1 MVQSKSP
8 RATLAFW
15 LGSRSASAHAD
26 PGFLSR
32 LGFRFEAI
40 AELALRLYGPRLDD
54 RDAFMLRIAD
64 LLAEAHA
71 SRPAELRSADAERE
85 ARIALG
91 GSPWYLEPGLAVY
104 MAYLDRFAGDFRGL
118 KERLPHLERLG
129 VRLLHLMPFFPAPE
143 GNNDGGYAVS
153 DYLGVHP
160 GLGEVSDLVETAAE
174 LHRRG
179 MYLAADFVLNHCS
192 DEHPWALAA
201 KRGDGRHR
209 AFFHIFPDR
218 SEPDRYERSMP
229 EVFPETAP
237 GNFTWVPEAGGWV
250 MTVFHRFQWDL
261 DWSNPEVFVEMLRA
275 MLVLANRGIDLL
287 RLDAVPYLWKRVGTE
302 CRNLDEAHDIV
313 RLLKACADVA
323 APGLAFLAEA
333 IVQPS
338 EIVRYLDSG
347 GRGEC
352 QLAYHAS
359 LMVLLWDALAT
370 GKTTVLSRSFG
381 EETRLAPG
389 TGWISYARCHD
400 DIGLG
405 YDEEKILRAG
415 FTPRAH
421 RRFLLDFY
429 SGRYPGS
436 FARGR
441 LFMEDPRTG
450 DARISGTCASLCGL
464 EKAIEEGDEAAAALA
479 VARIC
484 LLHGLAASL
493 TGLPLVYSGDEL
505 GLTNDF
511 SWQDDPALADDNRWM
526 HRPRVGAEVLARAS
540 VEGTVE
546 SQVMSSI
553 ARFLRLRKDI
563 PSFAPDAP
571 FEVLHSPDERV
582 VLCVRGSRTGGAV
595 RPVLVAGNFSAEPL
609 SVSFQALPSRIG
621 SPARDL
627 LDPDL
632 SPRRPYAAPGD
643 GHIELGPYGLAWIE
657 LLGDARLDDS

>member
-1 MVQSKSP
+1 MVQASST
-8 RATLAFW
+8 RALITRW
-15 LGSRSASAHAD
+15 LGSRTE
-26 PGFLSR
+26 GSR
-32 LGFRFEAI
+32 LEPTFLARLGYRFEAL
-40 AELALRLYGPRLDD
+40 AGLALRLYGPRLDD
-54 RDAFMLRIAD
+54 PDAFILRVAD
-64 LLAEAHA
+64 LLATAHA
-71 SRPAELRSADAERE
+71 SRPPELRAGDAARERRVAQSE
-85 ARIALG
+85 G
-91 GSPWYLEPGLAVY
+91 PWYLEPGLAAY
-104 MAYLDRFAGDFRGL
+104 MAYLDRFAGNFRGFR
-118 KERLPHLERLG
+118 ERIPHLERLG
-129 VRLLHLMPFFPAPE
+129 VRIVHLMPFFPCPA

-153 DYLGVHP
+153 DYLGVDAR
-160 GLGEVSDLVETAAE
+160 LGTVAELAETARE

-179 MYLAADFVLNHCS
+179 MYLAADLVLNHCS

-201 KRGDGRHR
+201 RRGERRYRDYFHVFSDGAAAERFGR
-209 AFFHIFPDR
+209 A
-218 SEPDRYERSMP
+218 MP

-237 GNFTWVPEAGGWV
+237 GNFTFVPEMDAWV

-261 DWSNPEVFVEMLRA
+261 DWSNPEVFIEMLGI
-275 MLVLANRGIDLL
+275 LLELANRGIDIL
-287 RLDAVPYLWKRVGTE
+287 RLDAVPYLWKREGTE

-347 GRGEC
+347 SVEEC

-370 GKTTVLSRSFG
+370 GKTAVLSHSFG

-441 LFMEDPRTG
+441 LFMEDPRSG

-464 EKAIEEGDEAAAALA
+464 EKALEEGDEAAADLA
-479 VARIC
+479 VKRIV

-493 TGLPLVYSGDEL
+493 TGIPLVYSGDEL
-505 GLTNDF
+505 GLPNDF
-511 SWQDDPALADDNRWM
+511 SWLDDPALADDNRWM
-526 HRPRVGAEVLARAS
+526 HRPRLDPEALARS
-540 VEGTVE
+540 EVEGTIE
-546 SQVMSSI
+546 SRILGGV
-553 ARFLRLRKDI
+553 ARILRLRKDI
-563 PSFAPDAP
+563 PAFAPDAP
-571 FEVLHSPDERV
+571 FEILHPGDEHL
-582 VLCVRGSRTGGAV
+582 VLCLRSPKAGAV
-595 RPVLVAGNFSAEPL
+595 GTRILVAANFTAGNRSLRLPQVL
-609 SVSFQALPSRIG
+609 SGFGVPS
-621 SPARDL
+621 RDL
-627 LDPDL
+627 LAGGD
-632 SPRRPYAAPGD
+632 APSCLDFASGR
-643 GHIELGPYGLAWIE
+643 IVLGPYALAWIE
-657 LLGDARLDDS
+657 LAGPGRTDGA

>member
-1 MVQSKSP
+1 MVQPSSP
-8 RATLAFW
+8 RALLARW
-15 LGSRSASAHAD
+15 LSSRGKTPRAD
-26 PGFLSR
+26 PAFLA
-32 LGFRFEAI
+32 RFGYRFDAI
-40 AELALRLYGPRLDD
+40 ADLVLRLYAPRLDD
-54 RDAFMLRIAD
+54 PDAFVLRVAD
-64 LLAEAHA
+64 LLAGAHA
-71 SRPAELRSADAERE
+71 SRPAELRAGDAERE
-85 ARIALG
+85 ARVAEG
-91 GSPWYLEPGLAVY
+91 REPWFLEPGLAAY
-104 MAYLDRFAGDFRGL
+104 MAYLDRFSGDFRGFR
-118 KERLPHLERLG
+118 ERLPHLERLG
-129 VRLLHLMPFFPAPE
+129 ARIVHLMPFFPCPA

-153 DYLGVHP
+153 DYLGVDP
-160 GLGEVSDLVETAAE
+160 RLGTVADLVEAARE

-179 MYLAADFVLNHCS
+179 LYLAADLVLNHCS

-201 KRGDGRHR
+201 KRGERRYRDY
-209 AFFHIFPDR
+209 FHVFPDR
-218 SEPDRYERSMP
+218 AAAERYGRAMP

-237 GNFTWVPEAGGWV
+237 GNFTWVPELDAWV

-261 DWSNPEVFVEMLRA
+261 DWSNPEVFVEMLGI
-275 MLVLANRGIDLL
+275 LLELANRGIDIL
-287 RLDAVPYLWKRVGTE
+287 RLDAVPYLWKREGTD

-347 GRGEC
+347 GVEEC

-370 GKTTVLSRSFG
+370 GKTAVLSRSFG

-389 TGWISYARCHD
+389 TGWLSYARCHD

-464 EKAIEEGDEAAAALA
+464 EKALEEGDRAAVDLA
-479 VARIC
+479 VKRIM

-493 TGLPLVYSGDEL
+493 TGIPLVFSGDEL
-505 GLTNDF
+505 GLVNDF
-511 SWQDDPALADDNRWM
+511 SWLDDPALADDNRWM
-526 HRPRVGAEVLARAS
+526 HRPRLDPEALARSEVAD
-540 VEGTVE
+540 TVE
-546 SQVMSSI
+546 SRVMNGI

-563 PSFAPDAP
+563 PAFAPDAP
-571 FEVLHSPDERV
+571 FEVLHAQDEHL
-582 VLCVRGSRTGGAV
+582 VLCLRSPKEAAAKARILVAANFTAKSRAV
-595 RPVLVAGNFSAEPL
+595 RFQELPAGLGA
-609 SVSFQALPSRIG
+609 
-621 SPARDL
+621 PARDL
-627 LDPDL
+627 LADED
-632 SPRRPYAAPGD
+632 APSVLEPGT
-643 GHIELGPYGLAWIE
+643 GEIALGPYALAWIALAAPE
-657 LLGDARLDDS
+657 RKAGA